1 MTVSLPPPE
10 MVMPVPVGPLLA
22 SPAWGTFGL
31 LLSWTLLCMNT
42 QHDVVWVMGLVAPSG
57 QAPFWGAGGSPSIW
71 VLVSRPSLLLSNS
84 EFLMTIPPPEF
95 VPEYPRAL
103 YSIQAWSM
111 VMSHGCRQAP
121 TYMPESLKLLA

>member
-1 MTVSLPPPE
+1 
-10 MVMPVPVGPLLA
+10 MPVPVGPLLA

-31 LLSWTLLCMNT
+31 LLSCTLLCMNT
-42 QHDVVWVMGLVAPSG
+42 QHEVVLVTELVAPFG
-57 QAPFWGAGGSPSIW
+57 QVPFWGAGGSPLIW
-71 VLVSRPSLLLSNS
+71 VLVSSPSLFWSNC
-84 EFLMTIPPPEF
+84 EFWMMIFPPEL

-111 VMSHGCRQAP
+111 VMSHTCRQAP